1 MSLNRKF
8 AVGAVLIAAGTLY
21 LAYLG
26 AASSWR
32 YYVLVDECVEHST
45 EFVGHR
51 LRVNGKV
58 AAESLV
64 IRDDRQLATFT
75 LCGATERLQ
84 VTCPGPLPD
93 NLAEEIDVVVEGRLE
108 SGTALRLA
116 GDRVLTRC
124 ASKYAAQADSE
135 ER

>member
-32 YYVLVDECVEHST
+32 YYVLVDECVEHSAD
-45 EFVGHR
+45 FAGHR

-58 AAESLV
+58 APDSLH

-75 LCGATERLQ
+75 LCGATERLE
-84 VTCPGPLPD
+84 VSCPGPLPD
-93 NLAEEIDVVVEGRLE
+93 NLAEEIDVVVEGRLKT
-108 SGTALRLA
+108 GATLHLA

-124 ASKYAAQADSE
+124 ASKYAAQSE
-135 ER
+135 SSER